1 MAFEARRADPAADSI
16 STPRAAIIDAWTR
29 RLRVSVDG
37 AWTKR
42 LVPNVEAWC
51 NRRHGELEF
60 HMTQVMSGH
69 GCFGTYLQ
77 RIRKEA
83 TSSCHHCVCLVDDAA
98 HTLLECPAWDA
109 ERAAMNATI
118 KAQLRADNF
127 SEVILGSPLC
137 WEAVANFCR
146 SVMRA
151 KEDAERQRQ
160 QQAAVG

>member
-127 SEVILGSPLC
+127 SESS
-137 WEAVANFCR
+137 WAAR
-146 SVMRA
+146 SA
-151 KEDAERQRQ
+151 GKPWLSF
-160 QQAAVG
+160 VGAS